1 MDENPALHETPKE
14 PQDVAPAPR
23 REVRHFK
30 AVNIIYYVTGVIEV
44 FLVFRFLFHLLAANA
59 SSGIVMFVDNVSAP
73 FMAPFNMI
81 FPTSTIGNS
90 TFEWPVLLA
99 MAIYLVVAFGI
110 VQLINVFVAR
120 APQEEM

>member
-1 MDENPALHETPKE
+1 MNENPALHEVRKE

-30 AVNIIYYVTGVIEV
+30 AVNIIYYITGVIEV
-44 FLVFRFLFHLLAANA
+44 FLVFRFLFHLLAANP
-59 SSGIVMFVDNVSAP
+59 SSGIVMFVDSVSAP

-81 FPTSTIGNS
+81 FPTSVVGS
-90 TFEWPVLLA
+90 GAFEWPVLLA
-99 MAIYLVVAFGI
+99 MAIYLVVAFGL

-120 APQEEM
+120 APEEEM